1 MKDNLRRLNALFKI
15 FDEKNFQTILIT
27 DCSITLWFCNEKEAK
42 RIIMELFDSKFVFN
56 QILKESIIFKRN
68 NIYIYV

>member
-27 DCSITLWFCNEKEAK
+27 DCSITLWFCNEKEGWG
-42 RIIMELFDSKFVFN
+42 V
-56 QILKESIIFKRN
+56 ILK
-68 NIYIYV
+68 